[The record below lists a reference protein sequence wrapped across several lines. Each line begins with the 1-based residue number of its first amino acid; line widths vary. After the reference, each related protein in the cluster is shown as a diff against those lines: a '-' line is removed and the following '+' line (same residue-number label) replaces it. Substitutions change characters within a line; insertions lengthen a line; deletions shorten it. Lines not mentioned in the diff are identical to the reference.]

1 MSVEEKLP
9 PNYGRLDVALRSIG
23 YTFEAAV
30 ADVIDNSIDAK
41 AQTIM
46 VRIVLHS
53 KKPFDIVIWDD
64 GWGMSLDILKE
75 AMRFGADVTQEVK
88 RLGKFGLG
96 LKLASLSQAK
106 ELRVYSLH
114 SGKLSGRGWLED
126 GIRKGFSSSIFDD
139 KECRDSIAKIV
150 PDCSWKK
157 SGSLV
162 WWSNLYRVGQNYEAP
177 DVHAQ
182 KLLERLVDYLS
193 LAFHRFLS
201 GNPRKI
207 KIILDVFDAEKRI
220 SGVPVHVDPLNPF
233 GYEGTGRKGFPAKMI
248 IEGDYADKFD
258 ITAHIWPPNS
268 DKAEYK
274 LPGGAN
280 SRQGFYFYRN
290 NRLIQGGGWNGLREA
305 ESHMS
310 LARLEVDMA
319 PDFDVEVSLDVK
331 KVEIQLPH
339 KVVTAIKGAKT
350 ESGIDF
356 SKYLRIADEAYRTKP
371 VTEDE
376 LPVIPSAGLPEELRR
391 FMHREFQIEKT
402 TRHRNLKIAWAEL
415 DHELFF
421 EVDRERDVLYLNQHY
436 RKKLTNGRNRSATNL
451 PVLKCLLFLFLK
463 DELHSE
469 KWGSRICA
477 KIDKANRILVRAM
490 NCE

>member
-1 MSVEEKLP
+1 MSVQEHLP
-9 PNYGRLDVALRSIG
+9 PNFGKLDVALRSIG

-46 VRIVLHS
+46 VRIVLN
-53 KKPFDIVIWDD
+53 KEKPLDIVIWDD
-64 GWGMSLDILKE
+64 GQGMNQDTLKE
-75 AMRFGADVTQEVK
+75 AMRFGADVSQEVK

-106 ELRVYSLH
+106 DLRVFSLQ
-114 SGKLSGRGWLED
+114 SGILSGRGWLED
-126 GIRKGFSSSIFDD
+126 GIKKGFSSSIFDE
-139 KECRDSIAKIV
+139 KECRDSLSAIV
-150 PDCSWKK
+150 PDCGWKK
-157 SGSLV
+157 SGTAV
-162 WWSNLYRVGQNYEAP
+162 WWSNLYRVGQNHEAP
-177 DVHAQ
+177 DEHAQ
-182 KLLERLVDYLS
+182 KLLEKLDDYLS
-193 LAFHRFLS
+193 MAFHRFLS
-201 GNPRKI
+201 GTPRKI
-207 KIILDVFDAEKRI
+207 KIILDIFDAEEGT
-220 SGVPVHVDPLNPF
+220 SGVPVHLAPLNPF
-233 GYEGTGRKGFPAKMI
+233 GYENTGRKGFPAPMT
-248 IEGDYADKFD
+248 IEGDYAQKFE

-290 NRLIQGGGWNGLREA
+290 NRLIQGGGWNGIRDA
-305 ESHMS
+305 DTHMS
-310 LARLEVDMA
+310 LARVEVDMA

-339 KVVTAIKGAKT
+339 KVVTAIKAAKT

-356 SKYLRIADEAYRTKP
+356 TKYLRLADEAYRKKP
-371 VTEDE
+371 ITEDE
-376 LPVIPSAGLPEELRR
+376 LPIIPSAGLPEELRR
-391 FMHREFQIEKT
+391 FMHRVFQMEQT
-402 TRHRNLKIAWAEL
+402 TKHRDLKITWAEL
-415 DHELFF
+415 DKELFF
-421 EVDRERDVLYLNQHY
+421 YVDRDEDVLYLNQFY

-451 PVLKCLLFLFLK
+451 PVLKSLLFLFLK

-477 KIDKANRILVRAM
+477 KIDEANRILVKAM
-490 NCE
+490 KYE